1 MNSFKFHAR
10 ASAKALLL
18 LSCSIMLFNACVGYR
33 IGSMLP
39 EKYNTVAVPTF
50 INRTGEPL
58 LENPTTSAA
67 IAEIQT
73 DGSLK
78 VADAADADLLLKA
91 VLENFIIRP
100 IAYSDERAR
109 LASEYRMEI
118 EVSFVMTDRLTGE
131 VVVEADKVQG
141 YADFIVAGDMSS
153 SKQTALPDASQD
165 LAHKIVERL
174 VEVW

>member
-1 MNSFKFHAR
+1 MNSFKLNTR
-10 ASAKALLL
+10 ASAQALLL
-18 LSCSIMLFNACVGYR
+18 LCCSIMLFTACVGYR
-33 IGSMLP
+33 VGSMLP

-50 INRTGEPL
+50 INRSSEPL

-78 VADAADADLLLKA
+78 VADADSADLILKA

-100 IAYSDERAR
+100 IAYSGERAR
-109 LASEYRMEI
+109 LANEYRMEI

-131 VVVEADKVQG
+131 VIVEDDRIRG
-141 YADFIVAGDMSS
+141 FADFIVAGDMSS